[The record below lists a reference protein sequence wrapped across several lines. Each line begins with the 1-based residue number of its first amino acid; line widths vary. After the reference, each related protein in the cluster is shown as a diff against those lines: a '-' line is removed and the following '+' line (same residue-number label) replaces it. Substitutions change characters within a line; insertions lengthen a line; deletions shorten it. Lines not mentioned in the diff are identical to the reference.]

1 MVAANLSTADALAH
15 YYGPFFQLYIDENP
29 DMSMEEIKKSNRQK
43 LAKDKLKLRAGPM
56 KDGLDS
62 IRFQYKGR
70 KVRVVGNDHI
80 KELIEKKNPMAPGY
94 QSYSWTTEDWRS
106 IKVNN
111 KGEIDYKEKC
121 GAEGTQTP
129 DGSPRLCL
137 PVEVIRSL
145 LRTESGKDVIR
156 TQARKKARAKK
167 GERVPWHPRIKKI
180 WKRVKEQSPKDK
192 KNPPKILTP
201 VYIRKHPNTLFVFGD
216 NDMRTGKGGQA
227 VNRDEPN
234 AIGIRTK
241 HKPTTNADAYYT
253 DDNYT
258 ENIRKMQEDLDNI
271 KRLSADYESVYF
283 MQGIGEGRA
292 KLEEKAPKTYAW
304 LKNNL
309 SKNNFS
315 KKNPNH
321 IKISHYP
328 DPDPEA
334 GEGMMRID
342 LHEGGDNVGFLQWKE
357 LDDVVHINY
366 LKVKKSHRRNGL
378 GKLLL
383 DEFGKMHKGK
393 KIQLSAP
400 LGQSR
405 DWIPEWYQRY
415 GFKLVESDSNL
426 MALQNPGGW
435 RHGKQMEDDPFAE
448 YFEEN
453 VEGDENT
460 TTV

>member
-1 MVAANLSTADALAH
+1 
-15 YYGPFFQLYIDENP
+15 
-29 DMSMEEIKKSNRQK
+29 
-43 LAKDKLKLRAGPM
+43 M

-70 KVRVVGNDHI
+70 KVRILGNEQI

-137 PVEVIRSL
+137 PAEVIRSL

-192 KNPPKILTP
+192 KNP
-201 VYIRKHPNTLFVFGD
+201 
-216 NDMRTGKGGQA
+216 
-227 VNRDEPN
+227 
-234 AIGIRTK
+234 
-241 HKPTTNADAYYT
+241 
-253 DDNYT
+253 
-258 ENIRKMQEDLDNI
+258 
-271 KRLSADYESVYF
+271 
-283 MQGIGEGRA
+283 
-292 KLEEKAPKTYAW
+292 
-304 LKNNL
+304 
-309 SKNNFS
+309 
-315 KKNPNH
+315 
-321 IKISHYP
+321 
-328 DPDPEA
+328 
-334 GEGMMRID
+334 
-342 LHEGGDNVGFLQWKE
+342 
-357 LDDVVHINY
+357 
-366 LKVKKSHRRNGL
+366 
-378 GKLLL
+378 
-383 DEFGKMHKGK
+383 
-393 KIQLSAP
+393 
-400 LGQSR
+400 
-405 DWIPEWYQRY
+405 
-415 GFKLVESDSNL
+415 
-426 MALQNPGGW
+426 GW
-435 RHGKQMEDDPFAE
+435 RHGEQMEDDPFAE